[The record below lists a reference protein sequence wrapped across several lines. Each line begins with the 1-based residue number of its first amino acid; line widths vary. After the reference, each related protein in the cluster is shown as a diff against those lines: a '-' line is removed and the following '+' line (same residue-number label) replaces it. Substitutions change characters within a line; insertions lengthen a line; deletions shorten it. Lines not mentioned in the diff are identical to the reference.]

1 MQSKNSLKKIID
13 GIKCCI
19 RNGVRVS
26 ANMVVTKDNKH
37 RVFETGKLMA
47 ELGCSKFFVTR
58 AVPPVYSE
66 ISKNNEKKKIHLY
79 YLKKKSKK
87 V

>member
-1 MQSKNSLKKIID
+1 
-13 GIKCCI
+13 
-19 RNGVRVS
+19 
-26 ANMVVTKDNKH
+26 MVVTKDNKH

-66 ISKNNEKKKIHLY
+66 VSKNNEKKENTLVLSKEEV
-79 YLKKKSKK
+79 KKSLDDALK
-87 V
+87 VKEKIWNFNRKFN